1 MIELSIRSQDDRFDK
16 RLVDVPC
23 LIGRGMDCNVRI
35 NHWKIAKRHVRVER
49 TGDVLFAHDL
59 GTLLGTF
66 VNDKRIATHGPLLPS
81 DRLVIGPCLIQFE
94 SIAHI
99 PVTQAT
105 TEDQAVLT
113 TQSSRDDST
122 AQSQSCTAS
131 PTIISSKIP
140 GDIFDEMHTSLMKAF
155 DLRKLDVTAMAGD
168 TLKAQASRYL
178 FDNFARDERFN
189 TPSILSAWIQQVVDE
204 SLGLGLI
211 SELLADPTVSEIM
224 VNRFDD
230 VYVERDGVIMPDANA
245 FSSEAALRVILDRIV
260 SPLGRRLDE
269 SSPMVDARLADG
281 SRLNA
286 VLSPISTRG
295 ISLTVR
301 KFGVKNRT
309 IPSLTKTGFI
319 GQATADYLER
329 IVKARLN
336 VMVSGGTGSGK
347 TTLLNILA
355 NAIPR
360 EQRVIT
366 IEDSAELHLSHPHVV
381 SLEARPANTE
391 GFGAITIRDLVKN
404 ALRMRP
410 DRLIVGE
417 VRGAEA
423 LDMVMALNTGHD
435 GSFTTLH
442 SNNDRDALKRLESLI
457 LLAAPNLP
465 LAAIK
470 ELIVSAFQ
478 VIVQIKR
485 NNAGVRRVVSIA
497 EIVGTES
504 GTYLLQP
511 YVNWD
516 DQAKQF
522 HYSNLPSIFLNP

>member
-1 MIELSIRSQDDRFDK
+1 M
-16 RLVDVPC
+16 
-23 LIGRGMDCNVRI
+23 
-35 NHWKIAKRHVRVER
+35 
-49 TGDVLFAHDL
+49 
-59 GTLLGTF
+59 
-66 VNDKRIATHGPLLPS
+66 
-81 DRLVIGPCLIQFE
+81 
-94 SIAHI
+94 
-99 PVTQAT
+99 
-105 TEDQAVLT
+105 
-113 TQSSRDDST
+113 
-122 AQSQSCTAS
+122 
-131 PTIISSKIP
+131 
-140 GDIFDEMHTSLMKAF
+140 
-155 DLRKLDVTAMAGD
+155 
-168 TLKAQASRYL
+168 
-178 FDNFARDERFN
+178 
-189 TPSILSAWIQQVVDE
+189 
-204 SLGLGLI
+204 
-211 SELLADPTVSEIM
+211 
-224 VNRFDD
+224 
-230 VYVERDGVIMPDANA
+230 
-245 FSSEAALRVILDRIV
+245 
-260 SPLGRRLDE
+260 
-269 SSPMVDARLADG
+269 
-281 SRLNA
+281 
-286 VLSPISTRG
+286 
-295 ISLTVR
+295 R